1 MPEPLVVDVRPEIAA
16 GKEPFNKIMSAVGS
30 LAPEQ
35 SLVLLNSFEPT
46 PLYSVMQQR
55 GFSHETVRTDDGAWQ
70 VTFSR

>member
-16 GKEPFNKIMSAVGS
+16 GKEPFNTIMSAVAS
-30 LAPEQ
+30 LGPEQ

-46 PLYSVMQQR
+46 PLYAVMQQR
-55 GFSHETVRTDDGAWQ
+55 GFSHETVRTGDGDWQ

>member
-1 MPEPLVVDVRPEIAA
+1 MPEPLVVDVRPDIAA
-16 GKEPFNKIMSAVGS
+16 GEEPFKKIMSAVGA

-35 SLVLLNSFEPT
+35 SLVLINSFEPT
-46 PLYSVMQQR
+46 PLYAVMQQR